1 MNRQD
6 KKRKK
11 VHPPSWID
19 EAIAQNA
26 GSEIFRWEAD
36 GKGYWIKHGRP
47 TGSTKIH
54 ALGYRLSGLPF
65 LHPVE
70 AKDPRQSV
78 LFEAQKLQRL
88 HEAGLPVPPVR
99 WITSDFFVM
108 EDRGESLADRLKS
121 VSSDE
126 REMLLGKCVD
136 ALGALHRA
144 GEYHGASQ
152 IRNFVLDSN
161 GTVSIIDF
169 EESFPSTASLRSLQ
183 FRDLFLLLYSLHR
196 QRTET
201 DYPRLIERYMRSSGN
216 DDFAFELHRLYRR
229 FSWIARLV
237 AVDGIRHRLGSDAEI
252 LHRLFESIRR

>member
-11 VHPPSWID
+11 VQAPSWID

-26 GSEIFRWEAD
+26 GREIFRWEAD
-36 GKGYWIKHGRP
+36 GKRYWIKHGRP

-54 ALGYRLSGLPF
+54 ALGYRVSGLPF

-78 LFEAQKLQRL
+78 RFEAQKLQRL
-88 HEAGLPVPPVR
+88 HEAGLPVPSVCWTFP
-99 WITSDFFVM
+99 DFFIM
-108 EDRGESLADRLKS
+108 EDRGESLADRLKTAL
-121 VSSDE
+121 SDE
-126 REMLLGKCVD
+126 REILLRECID

-152 IRNFVLDSN
+152 VRNFVLDKSGN
-161 GTVSIIDF
+161 VSIIDF

-216 DDFAFELHRLYRR
+216 DDFALELHRLYRR
-229 FSWIARLV
+229 FSWIARLI

>member
-11 VHPPSWID
+11 VQAPSWID

-26 GSEIFRWEAD
+26 GREIFRWEAD
-36 GKGYWIKHGRP
+36 GKRYWIKHGRP

-54 ALGYRLSGLPF
+54 ALGYRVSGLPF

-78 LFEAQKLQRL
+78 RFEAQKLQRL
-88 HEAGLPVPPVR
+88 HEAGLPVPSVCWTFP
-99 WITSDFFVM
+99 DFFIM
-108 EDRGESLADRLKS
+108 EDRGESLADRLKTAL
-121 VSSDE
+121 SDE
-126 REMLLGKCVD
+126 REILLGECID

-152 IRNFVLDSN
+152 VRNFVLDKSGN
-161 GTVSIIDF
+161 VSIIDF

-216 DDFAFELHRLYRR
+216 DDFVLELHRLYRR
-229 FSWIARLV
+229 FSWIARLI

>member
-11 VHPPSWID
+11 VQAPSWID

-26 GSEIFRWEAD
+26 GREIFRWEAD
-36 GKGYWIKHGRP
+36 GKRYWIKHGRP

-54 ALGYRLSGLPF
+54 ALGYRVSGLPF

-78 LFEAQKLQRL
+78 RFEAQKLQRL
-88 HEAGLPVPPVR
+88 HEAGLPVPSVCWTFP
-99 WITSDFFVM
+99 DFFIM
-108 EDRGESLADRLKS
+108 EDRGESLADRLKTAL
-121 VSSDE
+121 SDE
-126 REMLLGKCVD
+126 REILLGECID

-152 IRNFVLDSN
+152 VRNFVLDKSAN
-161 GTVSIIDF
+161 VSIIDF

-216 DDFAFELHRLYRR
+216 DDFALELHRLYRR
-229 FSWIARLV
+229 FSWIARLI